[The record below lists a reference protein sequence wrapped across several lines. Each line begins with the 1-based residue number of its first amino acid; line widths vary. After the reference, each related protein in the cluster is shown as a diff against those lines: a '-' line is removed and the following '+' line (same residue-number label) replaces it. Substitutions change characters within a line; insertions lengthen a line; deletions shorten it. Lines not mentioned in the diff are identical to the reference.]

1 SGRIGLAGEASYRV
15 HCARHNLRLSQQI
28 SCISYFGIH
37 DSSSQSLQDPPREF
51 PLYIVCRIPHSAKKH
66 LESSIR
72 SSACKPALYSL
83 NRLYS
88 DLPYSSPVASPK
100 NLLLS

>member
-1 SGRIGLAGEASYRV
+1 RSWVSGRIVLAGEASYRV

-37 DSSSQSLQDPPREF
+37 GSSSQGLRDPPREF
-51 PLYIVCRIPHSAKKH
+51 PLYIVCRVSHSAEKH

-72 SSACKPALYSL
+72 SSACKPA
-83 NRLYS
+83 LYS